1 MSKQVFFTE
10 HLLFSCLIRILVMK
24 MTFVNLSVLASI
36 AFCAVASAADLE
48 AAKRGETLY
57 MQHQCYSCHGTQGQ
71 GGERNAGPKIFPN
84 PTPFVAFELQMRTP
98 RNVMPR
104 YSVQNINAVQLK
116 DLYAFVENMKPS
128 SAVSQIPLLQQAMR

>member
-1 MSKQVFFTE
+1 
-10 HLLFSCLIRILVMK
+10 MK
-24 MTFVNLSVLASI
+24 MTFVNLSVLAS
-36 AFCAVASAADLE
+36 AVFCAVASAADLE

-104 YSVQNINAVQLK
+104 YSVQNINDVQMK
-116 DLYAFVENMKPS
+116 DLYAFMENMRASP
-128 SAVSQIPLLQQAMR
+128 AVAQVPLLQNAMK

>member
-1 MSKQVFFTE
+1 MKKLIASFFVITSLTIFGSA
-10 HLLFSCLIRILVMK
+10 H
-24 MTFVNLSVLASI
+24 
-36 AFCAVASAADLE
+36 AADFE

-104 YSVQNINAVQLK
+104 YSVQNINDVQLK
-116 DLYAFVENMKPS
+116 DLYAFMENMRS
-128 SAVSQIPLLQQAMR
+128 SPAVAQIPLLQNAMK

>member
-1 MSKQVFFTE
+1 
-10 HLLFSCLIRILVMK
+10 MK
-24 MTFVNLSVLASI
+24 MTFVNLSVLAS
-36 AFCAVASAADLE
+36 AVFCAVASAADLE

-98 RNVMPR
+98 RNLMPR

-116 DLYAFVENMKPS
+116 DLYAFMENMRS
-128 SAVSQIPLLQQAMR
+128 SPAVAQIPLLSNAMR

>member
-1 MSKQVFFTE
+1 
-10 HLLFSCLIRILVMK
+10 MK
-24 MTFVNLSVLASI
+24 MTFVNLSVLVSAV
-36 AFCAVASAADLE
+36 FCAVASAADLE

-84 PTPFVAFELQMRTP
+84 PTPYVAFELQMRTP
-98 RNVMPR
+98 RNLMPR

-116 DLYAFVENMKPS
+116 DLYAFMENMRS
-128 SAVSQIPLLQQAMR
+128 SPAVAQIPLLQNAMK

>member
-1 MSKQVFFTE
+1 
-10 HLLFSCLIRILVMK
+10 MK
-24 MTFVNLSVLASI
+24 MTFVNLSVLAS
-36 AFCAVASAADLE
+36 AVFCAVASAADLE

-116 DLYAFVENMKPS
+116 DLYAFMENMRS
-128 SAVSQIPLLQQAMR
+128 SPAVAQIPLLSNAMR

>member
-1 MSKQVFFTE
+1 MLNKQMLFAE
-10 HLLFSCLIRILVMK
+10 HLLFFFLENDMK
-24 MTFVNLSVLASI
+24 QTFVAWMFI
-36 AFCAVASAADLE
+36 AARSAASAADP
-48 AAKRGETLY
+48 AAIKRGETLY

-104 YSVQNINAVQLK
+104 YSVQNINALQLK
-116 DLYAFVENMKPS
+116 DLYAFVENMRTSPPV
-128 SAVSQIPLLQQAMR
+128 AQIPLLQNAMR

>member
-1 MSKQVFFTE
+1 MLFAE
-10 HLLFSCLIRILVMK
+10 HLLFFFLENDMK
-24 MTFVNLSVLASI
+24 QTFVAWMFI
-36 AFCAVASAADLE
+36 AACSAASAADP
-48 AAKRGETLY
+48 AAIKRGETLY

-104 YSVQNINAVQLK
+104 YSVQNISELQLK
-116 DLYAFVENMKPS
+116 DLYAFVENMRTSPS
-128 SAVSQIPLLQQAMR
+128 VAQIPQLQNAMR

>member
-1 MSKQVFFTE
+1 
-10 HLLFSCLIRILVMK
+10 MK
-24 MTFVNLSVLASI
+24 MTFVNLSVLAS
-36 AFCAVASAADLE
+36 AVFCAVASAADLE

-98 RNVMPR
+98 RNLMPR
-104 YSVQNINAVQLK
+104 YSVQNINDMQLK
-116 DLYAFVENMKPS
+116 DLYAYVENMKPS
-128 SAVSQIPLLQQAMR
+128 SSVSQIPLLQQAMR

>member
-1 MSKQVFFTE
+1 
-10 HLLFSCLIRILVMK
+10 MK
-24 MTFVNLSVLASI
+24 MTFVNLSVLASV

-57 MQHQCYSCHGTQGQ
+57 MQNQCYSCHGTQGQ

-84 PTPFVAFELQMRTP
+84 PTPYVAFELQMRTP
-98 RNVMPR
+98 RNLMPR

-116 DLYAFVENMKPS
+116 DLYAFMENMPS
-128 SAVSQIPLLQQAMR
+128 SPAVAQIPLLSNAMR

>member
-1 MSKQVFFTE
+1 
-10 HLLFSCLIRILVMK
+10 MK
-24 MTFVNLSVLASI
+24 MTFVNLSVLAS
-36 AFCAVASAADLE
+36 AVFCAVASAADLE

-98 RNVMPR
+98 RNLMPR

-116 DLYAFVENMKPS
+116 DLYAFMENMRS
-128 SAVSQIPLLQQAMR
+128 SPAVAQIPLLQNAMK

>member
-1 MSKQVFFTE
+1 
-10 HLLFSCLIRILVMK
+10 MK
-24 MTFVNLSVLASI
+24 MTFVNLSVLASL
-36 AFCAVASAADLE
+36 AFCALANAADLE

-57 MQHQCYSCHGTQGQ
+57 MQNQCYSCHGTQGQ

-98 RNVMPR
+98 RNLMPR

-116 DLYAFVENMKPS
+116 DLYAFMENMPS
-128 SAVSQIPLLQQAMR
+128 SPAVAQIPLLSNAMR

>member
-1 MSKQVFFTE
+1 
-10 HLLFSCLIRILVMK
+10 MK
-24 MTFVNLSVLASI
+24 MTFVHSSVLASV

-98 RNVMPR
+98 RNLMPR
-104 YSVQNINAVQLK
+104 YSVQNINDMQLK
-116 DLYAFVENMKPS
+116 DLYAYVENMKPS
-128 SAVSQIPLLQQAMR
+128 SAVLQIPLLQQAMR

>member
-1 MSKQVFFTE
+1 MLNQQMLFAE
-10 HLLFSCLIRILVMK
+10 HLLFFFLENDMKLTLIAWM
-24 MTFVNLSVLASI
+24 FI
-36 AFCAVASAADLE
+36 AACSAASAADP
-48 AAKRGETLY
+48 AAIKRGETLY

-104 YSVQNINAVQLK
+104 YSVQNINALQLK
-116 DLYAFVENMKPS
+116 DLYAFVENMRTSPPV
-128 SAVSQIPLLQQAMR
+128 AQIPLLQNAMR

>member
-1 MSKQVFFTE
+1 MLNQQMLFAE
-10 HLLFSCLIRILVMK
+10 HLLFFFLENDMK
-24 MTFVNLSVLASI
+24 QTFVAWMFI
-36 AFCAVASAADLE
+36 AACSAASAADP
-48 AAKRGETLY
+48 AAIKRGETLY

-104 YSVQNINAVQLK
+104 YSVQNINALQLK
-116 DLYAFVENMKPS
+116 DLYAFVENMRTSPPV
-128 SAVSQIPLLQQAMR
+128 AQIPLLQNAMR

>member
-1 MSKQVFFTE
+1 
-10 HLLFSCLIRILVMK
+10 MK
-24 MTFVNLSVLASI
+24 MTFVNLSVLASV

-57 MQHQCYSCHGTQGQ
+57 MQQQCYSCHGTQGQ

-116 DLYAFVENMKPS
+116 DLYAFMENMRTSPS
-128 SAVSQIPLLQQAMR
+128 VAQIPLLQNAMR

>member
-1 MSKQVFFTE
+1 
-10 HLLFSCLIRILVMK
+10 MK
-24 MTFVNLSVLASI
+24 MTFVNLSVLAS
-36 AFCAVASAADLE
+36 AVFCAVASAADLE

-98 RNVMPR
+98 RNLMPR

-116 DLYAFVENMKPS
+116 DLYAFVENMRS
-128 SAVSQIPLLQQAMR
+128 SPAVAQIPLLQNAMK

>member
-1 MSKQVFFTE
+1 
-10 HLLFSCLIRILVMK
+10 MK
-24 MTFVNLSVLASI
+24 MTFVDLSVLASV
-36 AFCAVASAADLE
+36 AFCSVAVAADLE

-84 PTPFVAFELQMRTP
+84 LTPFVAFQLQMRTP

-104 YSVQNINAVQLK
+104 YSVQNINDVQLK
-116 DLYAFVENMKPS
+116 DLYAFMENMPS
-128 SAVSQIPLLQQAMR
+128 SPAVSQISLLQQAMR

>member
-1 MSKQVFFTE
+1 
-10 HLLFSCLIRILVMK
+10 MK
-24 MTFVNLSVLASI
+24 MTFVNLSVLAS
-36 AFCAVASAADLE
+36 AVFCAVASAADLE

-116 DLYAFVENMKPS
+116 DLYAFMENMRTSP
-128 SAVSQIPLLQQAMR
+128 AVAQIPLLSNAMR

>member
-1 MSKQVFFTE
+1 
-10 HLLFSCLIRILVMK
+10 MK
-24 MTFVNLSVLASI
+24 MTFVDLSVLVSVS
-36 AFCAVASAADLE
+36 FCAFANAADLE

-98 RNVMPR
+98 RNLMPR
-104 YSVQNINAVQLK
+104 YSVQNINDVQMK
-116 DLYAFVENMKPS
+116 DLYAFVENMPS
-128 SAVSQIPLLQQAMR
+128 SPAVAQIPLLSNAMR